1 MSNQPL
7 VSVIIPAYNHAQY
20 VQETIKSVIN
30 QTYKNIELIIIND
43 GSKDN
48 TYNKIAEMREFC
60 QKRFAS
66 FIFQTQENS
75 GICKTLN
82 KAVSFCKGKYI
93 AVIASDDIYLP
104 TCLEEQIQIME
115 ENPQVVQTMPDNIS
129 IDSSGKTFEGLK
141 CNNKTFNLKSKY
153 WQEIFPEID
162 LSSKDFHSYQSVL
175 KNDLW
180 FNGFL
185 WRKEAIDKF
194 FPIPTIRMSE
204 DYYINLQLAKTGVV
218 KFINKP
224 LFLYRVH
231 QTNTLNNKKYMDT
244 IGTNVRIEEI
254 KQVLKPGQE
263 KWKEILKEIWFKE
276 NITSC
281 GFKNFCIQR
290 VKTEFISKR
299 RIKIFNLYFTYRI
312 RKRYQIPDNL
322 IKQLF
327 T

>member
-7 VSVIIPAYNHAQY
+7 VSVIIPAYNHEQY

-104 TCLEEQIQIME
+104 TCLEEQIKIME

-129 IDSSGKTFEGLK
+129 IDSSGKSFEGLK

-276 NITSC
+276 NITSY

-322 IKQLF
+322 IEQLF
-327 T
+327 A

>member
-7 VSVIIPAYNHAQY
+7 VSVIIPAYNHEQY

-60 QKRFAS
+60 QKRFAG

-82 KAVSFCKGKYI
+82 KAVSLCKGKYI

-104 TCLEEQIQIME
+104 SCLEEQIKIME

-322 IKQLF
+322 IEQLF
-327 T
+327 A